1 MLQILFATLL
11 TVPFP
16 MNQDEKQVA
25 WQFFVDRASI
35 LHYLQNKPK
44 GFEVQISRPEEWEL
58 GNSSIRVR
66 ILKEGKAI
74 HKWDSHTEGAFVF
87 VGSTVVYSDHHPNAP
102 GCRLIAWDLKES
114 KQLWATSLKAVPAL
128 DTSQYQNQINMT
140 IEEGQIT
147 VFGNESY
154 GQYIET
160 VDLKSGKTTSHLLGT
175 REGQRFVDKESQEK

>member
-1 MLQILFATLL
+1 MFQILFATLL
-11 TVPFP
+11 TVLTP
-16 MNQDEKQVA
+16 MNQDEQQVT
-25 WQFFVDRASI
+25 WRFFPDYASI
-35 LHYLQNKPK
+35 LYYLENKPK
-44 GFEVQISRPEEWEL
+44 GFEVQILRPAEWDR
-58 GNSSIRVR
+58 GGRKMQVK

>member
-44 GFEVQISRPEEWEL
+44 GFEVQIFRPEEWEP
-58 GNSSIRVR
+58 GSSIRVR

-87 VGSTVVYSDHHPNAP
+87 VGSTVVYSDHHPIAP

-154 GQYIET
+154 GQ
-160 VDLKSGKTTSHLLGT
+160 KGGKRGQAPKTKLT
-175 REGQRFVDKESQEK
+175 R

>member
-74 HKWDSHTEGAFVF
+74 HKWDSHTGEAFVF
-87 VGSTVVYSDHHPNAP
+87 GGSTVVYSDHHPNGP

-114 KQLWATSLKAVPAL
+114 KQLWATSLKALPPRP
-128 DTSQYQNQINMT
+128 TSQYVNQINMT